1 MGSSAPIRERKFL
14 AGARLECAIVCGREP
29 SLLTSRVSFARGSTA
44 PPDPPNVRLGYPLMA
59 LDLSLAGVAGPAS
72 RLDYTWKDTVLY
84 ALGVGAPRE
93 ELDLLYEGRGPTVL
107 PSFAVVPKFQPML
120 DLLAKTGG
128 NLAMIVHGGERVTLH
143 APLAPKGTI
152 LTTATIR
159 GFYDLRRMTQ
169 VLVDT
174 VTLDEGGRLVAETTS
189 SIIFRGEGGFGGD
202 PPPKTKLPVE
212 RPKDVP
218 PSFSVEQATTH
229 EQALLYRLSGDHN
242 PLHAD
247 PEFARSV
254 GFERGPILHGLC
266 TFGFMVRHAANAAC
280 GGDASRLRGFEATFK
295 RPVWPGDTLVTEG
308 WTVAPG
314 SVALQ
319 VRVKERDEVVID
331 KAWARFA
338 D

>member
-1 MGSSAPIRERKFL
+1 
-14 AGARLECAIVCGREP
+14 
-29 SLLTSRVSFARGSTA
+29 
-44 PPDPPNVRLGYPLMA
+44 MA
-59 LDLSLAGVAGPAS
+59 LDLSLAGVAAIPT
-72 RLDYTWKDTVLY
+72 RFDYTWKDTVLY

-93 ELDLLYEGRGPTVL
+93 ELDYLYEGRGPKVL

-143 APLAPKGTI
+143 APLAPKGSVM
-152 LTTATIR
+152 TTTTIR

-174 VTLDEGGRLVAETTS
+174 RTVEEGGRLVAETTS

-202 PPPKTKLPVE
+202 PPPKTRSPVE
-212 RPKDVP
+212 RPKEEP
-218 PSFSVEQATTH
+218 PTFSIEQQTTN
-229 EQALLYRLSGDHN
+229 EQALLYRLSGDYN

-247 PEFARSV
+247 PDFARDV
-254 GFERGPILHGLC
+254 GFEQGPILHGLC
-266 TFGFMVRHAANAAC
+266 TFGFMVRHVVKGAC
-280 GGDASRLRGFEATFK
+280 GGDASRLRSFEASFR
-295 RPVWPGDTLVTEG
+295 RPVWPGETLVTDG
-308 WTVAPG
+308 WIVSPG

-331 KAWARFA
+331 RAWAQLEA
-338 D
+338 